1 MIGAKAFFHFRN
13 KGLVGVSTP
22 RSVDVYG
29 HGIEETRIG
38 NRYGAKT
45 SSSLRMVMEN
55 HFDARRRTMRDFP
68 RFAKTVLVRF
78 SLLDFWI
85 PADIIFAIAV
95 FKVSSV

>member
-1 MIGAKAFFHFRN
+1 MFTATEF
-13 KGLVGVSTP
+13 
-22 RSVDVYG
+22 
-29 HGIEETRIG
+29 EETRIG

-85 PADIIFAIAV
+85 PTDIRDCGFQS
-95 FKVSSV
+95 FKRLSG